1 MESSLI
7 LVILVAIILLVITI
21 YCALMS
27 HKLIFFNDA
36 KFRTIFKDSL
46 ALIIIPLLV
55 NIFSNKLK
63 LKTYVTCV
71 ILLILL
77 FIAYLLAD
85 TWNQPKTNDKHII
98 RHMATIIL
106 LLLLILI
113 SYIILK
119 YLEIKFNFDIR

>member
-7 LVILVAIILLVITI
+7 LVILVAIILLVTI

-27 HKLIFFNDA
+27 HKLKFFNDK
-36 KFRTIFKDSL
+36 KFRIIFKDSL

-63 LKTYVTCV
+63 LKAYVTCV

>member
-1 MESSLI
+1 MESSVI

-27 HKLIFFNDA
+27 HKLKFFNDK
-36 KFRTIFKDSL
+36 KFRIIFKDSL

-63 LKTYVTCV
+63 LKAYVTCV

-98 RHMATIIL
+98 PSYGYDNFAFIINL
-106 LLLLILI
+106 NKLYYFKIPRNKI
-113 SYIILK
+113 
-119 YLEIKFNFDIR
+119 

>member
-46 ALIIIPLLV
+46 ALIISL
-55 NIFSNKLK
+55 NKLYYFK
-63 LKTYVTCV
+63 
-71 ILLILL
+71 
-77 FIAYLLAD
+77 
-85 TWNQPKTNDKHII
+85 
-98 RHMATIIL
+98 
-106 LLLLILI
+106 I
-113 SYIILK
+113 SRNKI
-119 YLEIKFNFDIR
+119 

>member
-71 ILLILL
+71 ILLSLL
-77 FIAYLLAD
+77 FVAYLLAD
-85 TWNQPKTNDKHII
+85 TWDKSKTNDKHII
-98 RHMATIIL
+98 RHMATMIL
-106 LLLLILI
+106 LLLLVLI

>member
-71 ILLILL
+71 ILLSLL
-77 FIAYLLAD
+77 FVAYLLAD
-85 TWNQPKTNDKHII
+85 TWDKPKTNDKHII

-106 LLLLILI
+106 LLLLVLI